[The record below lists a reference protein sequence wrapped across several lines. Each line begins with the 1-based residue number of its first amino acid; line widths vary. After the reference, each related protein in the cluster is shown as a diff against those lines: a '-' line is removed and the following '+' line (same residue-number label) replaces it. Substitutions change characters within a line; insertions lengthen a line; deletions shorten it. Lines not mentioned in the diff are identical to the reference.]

1 MTKNNLVQIVGGV
14 RAYEKDGVAYL
25 HIEDVARGLGFTY
38 EATSSGNTVVRWNRV
53 DEYLQ
58 GFGFVARSGDDGNPH
73 DYYIPENIFYR
84 LCMKARNEV
93 AEAFQAK
100 VADEI
105 IPSIR
110 KHGVY
115 ATEDFIKKSIEDPDW
130 AISMLLQVKHEREQ
144 RALAEAQRDEAIRTK
159 AWIGSKRESTCMNEV
174 KRYKGENKRL
184 AAENTDLQIR
194 IGEAESYKTVKQLA
208 WLREYF
214 VFIDQKQWNYTTGAV
229 GNELKRI
236 SIIRCVRI
244 ERAIDPNWG
253 ECNSY
258 HIDIINEFRE
268 KLEADRNYMD
278 NRNKRKPAYPIR
290 RI

>member
-1 MTKNNLVQIVGGV
+1 MENNNLVQIVCGV
-14 RAYEKDGVAYL
+14 RAYEQDGVAYL
-25 HIEDVARGLGFTY
+25 HIEDVARGLGFTEQKDGVDY
-38 EATSSGNTVVRWNRV
+38 VRWRTV
-53 DEYLQ
+53 DSHLSSLSFATCCEN
-58 GFGFVARSGDDGNPH
+58 GNPH

-84 LCMKARNEV
+84 LCMKARNET
-93 AEAFQAK
+93 AEKFQAK

-115 ATEDFIKKSIEDPDW
+115 ATEDFIQKSIEDPDW
-130 AISMLLQVKHEREQ
+130 AISMLLQVKHEREK

-184 AAENTDLQIR
+184 VAENTDLQIR
-194 IGEAESYKTVKQLA
+194 IGEAESYKTVKQLT

-214 VFIDQKQWNYTTGAV
+214 VFIDPKQWNYTTGAV

-236 SIIRCVRI
+236 SIIRDRKI
-244 ERAIDPNWG
+244 ERAVDPNWG

-290 RI
+290 RL

>member
-1 MTKNNLVQIVGGV
+1 
-14 RAYEKDGVAYL
+14 
-25 HIEDVARGLGFTY
+25 
-38 EATSSGNTVVRWNRV
+38 
-53 DEYLQ
+53 
-58 GFGFVARSGDDGNPH
+58 
-73 DYYIPENIFYR
+73 
-84 LCMKARNEV
+84 
-93 AEAFQAK
+93 
-100 VADEI
+100 
-105 IPSIR
+105 
-110 KHGVY
+110 
-115 ATEDFIKKSIEDPDW
+115 
-130 AISMLLQVKHEREQ
+130 
-144 RALAEAQRDEAIRTK
+144 
-159 AWIGSKRESTCMNEV
+159 MNEV

-258 HIDIINEFRE
+258 HVDIINEFRE

>member
-1 MTKNNLVQIVGGV
+1 MENNNLVQIVGGV

-25 HIEDVARGLGFTY
+25 HIEDVARGLGFTEQKDGVEY
-38 EATSSGNTVVRWNRV
+38 VRWRTVDTYLSNLAFATSCEN
-53 DEYLQ
+53 
-58 GFGFVARSGDDGNPH
+58 GNPH

-84 LCMKARNEV
+84 LCMKARNEI

-115 ATEDFIKKSIEDPDW
+115 ATEDFIQKSIEDPDW
-130 AISMLLQVKHEREQ
+130 AISMLLQVKHEREK

-159 AWIGSKRESTCMNEV
+159 AWIGTKRESTCMNEV

-184 AAENTDLQIR
+184 VAENTDFQIR
-194 IGEAESYKTVKQLA
+194 IGEAESYKTVKQLT

-214 VFIDQKQWNYTTGAV
+214 VFIDPKQWNYTTGAV

-236 SIIRCVRI
+236 SILRGVRI